1 MTRRVI
7 ENRLRRTAALRGWRL
22 VKNRRRDPLS
32 LDPGSYSL
40 YPTAEETLRGR
51 NPTEPAFTGQIHE
64 IEGFLNDRMQK
75 GEVASL

>member
-1 MTRRVI
+1 MTEKVI

-22 VKNRRRDPLS
+22 VKTRRRDRS
-32 LDPGSYSL
+32 ALDSGQYSL

-51 NPTEPAFTGQIHE
+51 NPDEPAFTGRIYE
-64 IEGFLNDRMQK
+64 VENFLNTTMQK